1 MASRNYGMAYDTPY
15 NKRLIE
21 VLERYDAERDTN
33 GEPAIFNNERLEGGS
48 FVGQNG
54 RGIYHPHLYH
64 PILSRGAGDLD
75 GGKFNFG
82 KSIGKVGKTIGKV
95 AMPIAKDLGQYALQ
109 QGQKEA
115 TRRGRDY
122 IDSYLQG
129 GAMGKPPGMVSP
141 FVHGLPAHM
150 VQSGTMAAY
159 PMYNAVEM
167 RGMGVGSGGA
177 CCGERCER
185 CGGNFFKSLGK
196 GLKSVGKVALPIA
209 GDIAKEAAMAYMMGA
224 GVQSGGVGVLKKPRG
239 RPRKMVADMD
249 GGKFN
254 FGKALKSVGK
264 VVAPVAKSVGKV
276 ALPIAT
282 DMAKEAA
289 MAYMMGAGVHSGGMM
304 VEGKRRRGRP
314 RKMDMDGGKFN
325 FGKALK
331 SVGKVVAPVAKSVG
345 KVALPIATDMAKEA
359 AMAYMMGAGVH
370 SGGKVDGRKRR
381 AEIVRKIMAEKGMKM
396 IDASKYV
403 KANGLY

>member
-82 KSIGKVGKTIGKV
+82 KSLKSVGKVV
-95 AMPIAKDLGQYALQ
+95 AMPVAKDLGQYALQ

-167 RGMGVGSGGA
+167 RGMGVASGAG
-177 CCGERCER
+177 CCGACER

-196 GLKSVGKVALPIA
+196 VAKGVGKVALPIA
-209 GDIAKEAAMAYMMGA
+209 GDMAKEAAMAYMMGA

-239 RPRKMVADMD
+239 RPRKMAMDMD

-264 VVAPVAKSVGKV
+264 AVAPVAKSVGKV

-289 MAYMMGAGVHSGGMM
+289 MAYMMGAGVHSGGIWLR
-304 VEGKRRRGRP
+304 VKDAEEDQEKWIWTEESLILERR
-314 RKMDMDGGKFN
+314 
-325 FGKALK
+325 
-331 SVGKVVAPVAKSVG
+331 
-345 KVALPIATDMAKEA
+345 
-359 AMAYMMGAGVH
+359 
-370 SGGKVDGRKRR
+370 
-381 AEIVRKIMAEKGMKM
+381 
-396 IDASKYV
+396 
-403 KANGLY
+403 

>member
-1 MASRNYGMAYDTPY
+1 MASRNYGIAYDTPY
-15 NKRLIE
+15 NRKLIQ

-64 PILSRGAGDLD
+64 PILSHSAGDLD
-75 GGKFNFG
+75 GGFSLRDVG
-82 KSIGKVGKTIGKV
+82 RGLKSAAKSVGKV
-95 AMPIAKDLGQYALQ
+95 AMPIAKDLGRYALQ

-115 TRRGRDY
+115 TRRGKAYVDN
-122 IDSYLQG
+122 YLEG
-129 GAMGKPPGMVSP
+129 GAVYRPPGMVSP
-141 FVHGLPAHM
+141 FVHGIPNQM
-150 VQSGTMAAY
+150 VHSGNMAAY

-167 RGMGVGSGGA
+167 RGLGVGSGGA

-209 GDIAKEAAMAYMMGA
+209 GDMAKEAAMAYMMGA
-224 GVQSGGVGVLKKPRG
+224 GVQSGGVGVLKKGRG
-239 RPRKMVADMD
+239 RPRKMVADME
-249 GGKFN
+249 GGFN

-264 VVAPVAKSVGKV
+264 VAKSVGKV
-276 ALPIAT
+276 ALPIAG

-289 MAYMMGAGVHSGGMM
+289 MAYMMGAGVPSGGM

-314 RKMDMDGGKFN
+314 RKADVEGGN
-325 FGKALK
+325 FFKSLGKGLK
-331 SVGKVVAPVAKSVG
+331 SVGKAVAPTLKAVG
-345 KVALPIATDMAKEA
+345 KVALPIAGDMAKEA
-359 AMAYMMGAGVH
+359 AMSYMMGAGVQ

-381 AEIVRKIMAEKGMKM
+381 AEVVRKVMAEKGMKM
-396 IDASKYV
+396 IEASKYV

>member
-48 FVGQNG
+48 FVGQDG

-82 KSIGKVGKTIGKV
+82 KSLKSVGKSVGKV

-167 RGMGVGSGGA
+167 RGMGVASGAG
-177 CCGERCER
+177 CCGACER

-196 GLKSVGKVALPIA
+196 VAKGVGKVALPIA
-209 GDIAKEAAMAYMMGA
+209 TDMAKEAAMAYMMGA

-239 RPRKMVADMD
+239 RPRKMAMDMD

-264 VVAPVAKSVGKV
+264 AVAPVAKSVGKV

-289 MAYMMGAGVHSGGMM
+289 MAYMMGAGVQ
-304 VEGKRRRGRP
+304 
-314 RKMDMDGGKFN
+314 
-325 FGKALK
+325 
-331 SVGKVVAPVAKSVG
+331 
-345 KVALPIATDMAKEA
+345 
-359 AMAYMMGAGVH
+359 